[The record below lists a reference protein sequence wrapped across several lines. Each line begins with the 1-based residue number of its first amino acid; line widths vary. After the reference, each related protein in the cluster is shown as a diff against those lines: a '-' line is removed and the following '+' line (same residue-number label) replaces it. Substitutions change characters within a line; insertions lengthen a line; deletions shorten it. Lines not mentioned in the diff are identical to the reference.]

1 MPARPRRPA
10 SRPSEHQPLSTPPR
24 HRGADPSRPPR
35 ARPSADS
42 SPDEHRDCQGRR
54 IRFDSS
60 SHQSRPTTTP
70 ALSIAVTVAG
80 MTISDF
86 AMSYFGLG
94 GKNAIVTGGNTG
106 LGQAFAVALA
116 KGGANV
122 FVPSIVDDDGTTR
135 KMIENEGVRYSFLEA
150 DITATGT
157 AKAIVDSC
165 VDELGSVDVLINSAG
180 VCPLAEVLEFRRPQ
194 WDATVDVNLT
204 AAFEM
209 SYEVAQRMVPQRSGK
224 IINICSMFSFLGGRM
239 SPAYAATK
247 HGIAGLTKAYCD
259 ELAQYNIQVNGI
271 APGYYATEL
280 TAGARSDPLLNQ
292 RVLDHTPP
300 GRWGEPLDLMGTVV
314 FLASRAS
321 DYVNGH
327 VLSVDGGYLV
337 R

>member
-1 MPARPRRPA
+1 
-10 SRPSEHQPLSTPPR
+10 
-24 HRGADPSRPPR
+24 
-35 ARPSADS
+35 
-42 SPDEHRDCQGRR
+42 
-54 IRFDSS
+54 
-60 SHQSRPTTTP
+60 
-70 ALSIAVTVAG
+70 

-86 AMSYFGLG
+86 AMSWFGLG

-106 LGQAFAVALA
+106 LGQAFTVALA

-122 FVPSIVDDDGTTR
+122 LVPSITDDDGNTR
-135 KMIENEGVRYSFLEA
+135 DMVEAQGVRYHFMNA
-150 DITATGT
+150 DITTAGT
-157 AKAIVDSC
+157 PKQIVDTC
-165 VDELGSVDVLINSAG
+165 VEELGSVDVLVNSAG
-180 VCPLAEVLEFRRPQ
+180 VCPLADVLEFGRAQ
-194 WDATVDVNLT
+194 WDATVQVNLT

-239 SPAYAATK
+239 SPAYSATK

-271 APGYYATEL
+271 APGYYATAI
-280 TAGARSDPLLNQ
+280 TAATRSNPETSR
-292 RVLDHTPP
+292 RVLDHIPAD
-300 GRWGEPLDLMGTVV
+300 RWGEPVDLMGTLV

-327 VLSVDGGYLV
+327 VLAVDGGYLV